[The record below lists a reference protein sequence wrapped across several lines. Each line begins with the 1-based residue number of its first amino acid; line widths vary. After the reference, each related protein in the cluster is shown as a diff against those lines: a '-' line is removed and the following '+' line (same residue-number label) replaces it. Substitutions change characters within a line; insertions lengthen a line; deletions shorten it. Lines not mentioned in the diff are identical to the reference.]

1 MRIIAGKFKS
11 RTLIAPSGSETR
23 PTTDRARESL
33 FNVLNNLLDFEGI
46 RVLDLFA
53 GSGALGLEAISRGA
67 SHATMVEKDRK
78 AFEAIQKNV
87 TAFGVVKETSVLKI
101 DVFTKLSTLVGPFGL
116 VLADA
121 PYAELRSLAEL
132 PQDILA
138 LNLLDPAG
146 VLVIEHSSKLG
157 VQVPIGFRLLRR
169 LDLGEASFS
178 LIGYSAE

>member
-11 RTLIAPSGSETR
+11 RTLLAPSGIETR

-33 FNVLNNLLDFEGI
+33 FNVLNNLLDLNGI

-53 GSGALGLEAISRGA
+53 GSGALGFEALSRGA

-78 AFEAIQKNV
+78 AVEAIHKNV
-87 TAFGVVKETSVLKI
+87 SAFGVASETSVLKL
-101 DVFTKLSTLVGPFGL
+101 DVFAKLSSIDGPFDL
-116 VLADA
+116 ILADA
-121 PYAELRSLAEL
+121 PYAEMRSLAEL

-138 LNLLDPAG
+138 LNLLDPEG
-146 VLVIEHSSKLG
+146 ILVIEHSSKLS
-157 VQVPIGFRLLRR
+157 VQPPVGSRLIRR